1 MNLKDTKYTQ
11 GRGKEAR
18 TCGGQSAGGKKK
30 WNELC
35 KTLKNKRGSEET
47 QEMTDFERGFKKYVT
62 DIFGMVSKKRKNVE
76 SDEGIIRLEDD
87 L

>member
-1 MNLKDTKYTQ
+1 M
-11 GRGKEAR
+11 G
-18 TCGGQSAGGKKK
+18 KK

-35 KTLKNKRGSEET
+35 KMLKDKRGSEDT
-47 QEMTDFERGFKKYVT
+47 HEMTDFEKGFKKYVT
-62 DIFGMVSKKRKNVE
+62 DIFGTTSKKRKNVE